1 MSQGKENVV
10 IVFVFGSD
18 LLIVILFQ
26 AYEENDKKNDQLHEY
41 LEFFAQL
48 KKRKEQHQPSSSTT
62 SIASSSS
69 ASNQLAKPGQ
79 GKSLNGLVSRN
90 ISSGSGVSGN
100 GIHTSQT
107 GGGGNSTSSNSSSSS
122 GVPHSMN
129 MATMQAHVRQMQ
141 QQGRSSRHHTTST
154 LESLHKSSTNK

>member
-10 IVFVFGSD
+10 FVFVFGSD

-62 SIASSSS
+62 SIASSS